1 MLLICQR
8 QAWRLGV
15 MASCGPE
22 RWAFGVKSQL
32 RTLLG
37 AGARPKVRKPAGDR
51 PGWSWQGC
59 RAGAGPPT
67 LPQVGVGE
75 LEGTKLGTPEE
86 VLRPTPAQCAT
97 RCGVVPSGGVRG
109 CKGPT
114 NLTPRRTLLGGEV
127 GWARPGFGSASV
139 RGGGV
144 CLQGGIGGRG
154 RRGRR
159 QGGTLRDGLRESRRG
174 RPVPGFLAAPRR
186 PPGSGPPA
194 GEARAPLVASRVPRS
209 PDGWRL
215 TQGQRSRRVCALPGP
230 CALPG
235 WGAPGPRAGRPS
247 SAPPQPAAG
256 RGPFSADSEWF
267 AVARVATVT
276 APAEEHVGLSLTVP
290 VPSGP
295 EHARFRPGTQRR
307 GCSATA

>member
-1 MLLICQR
+1 MPGR
-8 QAWRLGV
+8 G
-15 MASCGPE
+15 
-22 RWAFGVKSQL
+22 
-32 RTLLG
+32 RTPHSSPGGGG
-37 AGARPKVRKPAGDR
+37 AHRHPD
-51 PGWSWQGC
+51 
-59 RAGAGPPT
+59 
-67 LPQVGVGE
+67 GVGE
-75 LEGTKLGTPEE
+75 LEGTKLGAPEE

-114 NLTPRRTLLGGEV
+114 NLTPRRTLPGGEV

-215 TQGQRSRRVCALPGP
+215 TQGQRSRRGCALPGP